1 LSYGQVAQ
9 KKAKASQ
16 FLRDVVWDDD
26 KAADFDYMSVEDY
39 AEKKHIQIVNTG
51 RSSLMTNKNG
61 RTKQDLLDQVDALT
75 ETRFP
80 LWLQLKSTHSSKR
93 KA

>member
-1 LSYGQVAQ
+1 LSYEQVAQ

-16 FLRDVVWDDD
+16 FLRDVVGDDD

-75 ETRFP
+75 ERVSLSGFN
-80 LWLQLKSTHSSKR
+80 
-93 KA
+93 